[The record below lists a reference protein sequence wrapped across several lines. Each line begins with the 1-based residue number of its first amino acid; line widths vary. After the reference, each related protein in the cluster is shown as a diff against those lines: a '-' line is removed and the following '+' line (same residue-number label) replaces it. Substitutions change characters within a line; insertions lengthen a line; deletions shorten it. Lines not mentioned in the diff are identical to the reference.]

1 MRFLCSLIFT
11 AIGAMVFA
19 LAGSHWTG
27 HWDDTVIGMVIAGVV
42 GLIGLSEVAQGLLY
56 GGALRTGRT
65 VSFRASLSQGST
77 VWFARHVGARRIGVQ
92 LWAVNESPLFPGF
105 DVRFVLRT
113 VPPAPAE
120 GGRTVLARSMP
131 PWWIRSR
138 HVRLH
143 RRVLG
148 DLVPGEQYEIGVGL
162 TDAGPSEASLV
173 VHSVQT
179 LVLAWP
185 APRDDAD

>member
-1 MRFLCSLIFT
+1 
-11 AIGAMVFA
+11 
-19 LAGSHWTG
+19 
-27 HWDDTVIGMVIAGVV
+27 
-42 GLIGLSEVAQGLLY
+42 
-56 GGALRTGRT
+56 
-65 VSFRASLSQGST
+65 
-77 VWFARHVGARRIGVQ
+77 
-92 LWAVNESPLFPGF
+92 
-105 DVRFVLRT
+105 
-113 VPPAPAE
+113 
-120 GGRTVLARSMP
+120 MP

-143 RRVLG
+143 RLVLG